1 MGDELTGSFVSRR
14 PPISLCTIVARA
26 GGYTYDAE
34 VWALSLVQG
43 PFSVA
48 PCQTLRYNSQLGHR
62 CYVVTCE
69 RDTVSS
75 ALYRAGVWVHA
86 SQDDS
91 TMDGRSANHS
101 QSNGFH
107 TQSQEPGAEH
117 AGRLTEPGC
126 PRWVLAVVAGVGRRL
141 RAAADVR
148 RRRRRRWLR
157 GHGQPGVVRVHAQRL
172 DAVQRAGAVAARR
185 CWVRFLHRQHR
196 AETPSCN
203 TQRTAGLVALARVD
217 SHPHAHA
224 REGEGGRRELR

>member
-1 MGDELTGSFVSRR
+1 
-14 PPISLCTIVARA
+14 
-26 GGYTYDAE
+26 
-34 VWALSLVQG
+34 
-43 PFSVA
+43 
-48 PCQTLRYNSQLGHR
+48 
-62 CYVVTCE
+62 
-69 RDTVSS
+69 
-75 ALYRAGVWVHA
+75 
-86 SQDDS
+86 
-91 TMDGRSANHS
+91 MDGRSANHS

-172 DAVQRAGAVAARR
+172 DTVQHAGAVAARR
-185 CWVRFLHRQHR
+185 CSVRFLHRQHR

-224 REGEGGRRELR
+224 REGEGGRRELRLRVITGTLSRVLASPLGGGRERVQLARLAGRRTAWGTNGCGGSGVWRFS